1 MSEPADQIAGVVSA
15 APATSPFERF
25 LDSLPLWPVIA
36 AYVLVALLCAVL
48 VRNALK
54 HWLVKAEPTMAPP
67 VHAMLSRALP
77 RPAGAAVFLFAIGM
91 GMRFFPIP
99 SRLETLTKHVFP
111 FILATLAVTVMMRV
125 AFSAISAYGDTYP
138 QLKSTAGIG
147 RAITWIVGC
156 AIIAVLISDA
166 LGVSLAPALTALG
179 VGSLSVALALQDT
192 LSNFFA
198 GVYLLI
204 DRPIRPGEF
213 IRLDGGQE
221 GYVDTIGWRSTRL
234 RTLAPSTVI
243 VPNATL
249 SKAVITNFGATNPR
263 LVLATTIDVALEED
277 PSKVEAALADD
288 VKGAIEIPG
297 VDRSQSPFLRFALDD
312 RGLAFTLYVTI
323 APTADGG
330 LVQQE
335 LRKRALVR
343 LRRDGI
349 ALAPPNPFAKK
360 P

>member
-1 MSEPADQIAGVVSA
+1 MASL
-15 APATSPFERF
+15 ERIF
-25 LDSLPLWPVIA
+25 QDLPLWPLLI
-36 AYVLVALLCAVL
+36 AYVLVALLGAVI

-54 HWLVKAEPTMAPP
+54 HWLDRAESTMAPQM
-67 VHAMLSRALP
+67 HAMLSRALP
-77 RPAGAAVFLFAIGM
+77 RPAGAAVFLFAVGI
-91 GMRFFPIP
+91 GMRFFPLP
-99 SRLETLTKHVFP
+99 THLETLTKHVFP
-111 FILATLAVTVMMRV
+111 FILATLGVTVMMRV
-125 AFSAISAYGDTYP
+125 ALSAITAYGATYP

-156 AIIAVLISDA
+156 ALIAVLVSDA
-166 LGVSLAPALTALG
+166 MGISLAPALTALG

-221 GYVDTIGWRSTRL
+221 GYVDAIGWRSTRL

-263 LVLATTIDVALEED
+263 LLLGTTIDVGLEED
-277 PSKVEAALADD
+277 PAKVETALAEEVKAAID
-288 VKGAIEIPG
+288 VPG
-297 VDRSQSPFLRFALDD
+297 VERSQAPFLRFTLDD
-312 RGLAFTLYVTI
+312 RGLAFTLYVTVT
-323 APTADGG
+323 PTADSG

-335 LRKRALVR
+335 IRKRALAR

-349 ALAPPNPFAKK
+349 ALAPPNPFVKK
-360 P
+360 T